1 MPRTKAN
8 VIAAAERQKAIFAK
22 KGPTAKGAEKR
33 KGKTP
38 VRSRQ
43 WRMKWFRQ
51 VRAAQSN
58 KAAGLN
64 YLNATGMKR
73 LVKEIQQDQRPDLV
87 MRWQPEAIDAIRGT
101 CSVQRL
107 CNIMYKN
114 CARAC
119 ANGWPPVCRG
129 GPGAD
134 DGVVQGGQRHHRDL
148 RDADDSAKAAAVGGA
163 VFGDGA
169 AAEVKEDPGRPAAGP
184 GRESGVIR

>member
-22 KGPTAKGAEKR
+22 KGTSAKGAEKR
-33 KGKTP
+33 KGKAP

-58 KAAGLN
+58 KAASLN

-101 CSVQRL
+101 YSRRIL
-107 CNIMYKN
+107 IKLKYK
-114 CARAC
+114 
-119 ANGWPPVCRG
+119 
-129 GPGAD
+129 
-134 DGVVQGGQRHHRDL
+134 
-148 RDADDSAKAAAVGGA
+148 S
-163 VFGDGA
+163 
-169 AAEVKEDPGRPAAGP
+169 
-184 GRESGVIR
+184 